1 MQKRNLAILF
11 LACGLAAVI
20 SACTF
25 ISPVRYFALGSSP
38 EKVAS
43 TSDTPLAKS
52 AREHFWQNFHAGYY
66 EQLPTLIS
74 ELTAAYLETPTD
86 PGLAR
91 LLALA
96 HLWNLGERG
105 RNAGQDPRVTESA
118 LLADTYFSEAL
129 RLEPSDQRLPGFL
142 GITRLVLGS
151 IHADPKLSTDGYL
164 TIQEGVTSFPE
175 FNLFV
180 LSAGLGQLPATDSR
194 FDEGVEAIWR
204 NFEVCAKDT
213 IGRTPSLEQLSA
225 INKKFLGQARQKQL
239 SEPARRACTNTE
251 IAPHNLEGFF
261 LQWGDLL
268 IKQGRG
274 EIAKSVY
281 EQAKLVDEY
290 PNWPFKSVLENRIRS
305 IESLKP
311 GMKNEQQEVAGS
323 DSASSCTMCH
333 QAK

>member
-1 MQKRNLAILF
+1 MQKRNLIIPI
-11 LACGLAAVI
+11 LACGLAALI

-38 EKVAS
+38 EKIAS

-52 AREHFWQNFHAGYY
+52 ARAHFWQDFHAGRYD
-66 EQLPTLIS
+66 QLPALTS

-91 LLALA
+91 LLALT
-96 HLWNLGERG
+96 HLWTISER
-105 RNAGQDPRVTESA
+105 RRIKGQDPRVTESA
-118 LLADTYFSEAL
+118 LLAEKYFGEAL

-142 GITRLVLGS
+142 GITRLVNGN
-151 IHADPKLSTDGYL
+151 IHADAKLSTDGYL
-164 TIQEGVTSFPE
+164 TIQDGVAAFPE

-180 LSAGLGQLPATDSR
+180 LSTGLGQLPASDAR

-204 NFEVCAKDT
+204 NFEICAKDT
-213 IGRTPSLEQLSA
+213 INRTPSLEQLSTL
-225 INKKFLGQARQKQL
+225 NKTFLERARQKQL

-268 IKQGRG
+268 IKQGKG

-290 PNWPFKSVLENRIRS
+290 PSWPFKSVLERR
-305 IESLKP
+305 IESISALKP
-311 GMKNEQQEVAGS
+311 GARNNQQEVAAS
-323 DSASSCTMCH
+323 NSAISCMMCH